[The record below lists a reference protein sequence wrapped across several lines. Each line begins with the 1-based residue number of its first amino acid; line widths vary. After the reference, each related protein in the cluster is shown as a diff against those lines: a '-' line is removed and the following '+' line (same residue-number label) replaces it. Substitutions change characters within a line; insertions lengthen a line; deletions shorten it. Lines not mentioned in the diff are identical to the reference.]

1 MTMKTMQRLPL
12 VLAAA
17 SLVAC
22 TESPTG
28 PVTVLPDAPAVAMQN
43 SSSSSIVPFKM
54 GAWISCA
61 NGGAGET
68 VDLEGELRFVT
79 HTSTDGHGG
88 TLTKTH
94 VQPWGVWGEGRVT
107 GARYKGVGMTQEQQY
122 EVPSGESRYSFV
134 NNFRLIGKGPGN
146 DLHIH
151 SVTHMSTDANG
162 VMAANVEVQ
171 STDCK

>member
-22 TESPTG
+22 TESTTAPE
-28 PVTVLPDAPAVAMQN
+28 VMLPDAPALALQN
-43 SSSSSIVPFKM
+43 SASSSIVAFKM
-54 GAWISCA
+54 GAWVSCA
-61 NGGAGET
+61 NGGTGET

-79 HTSTDGHGG
+79 QTTTDGHGG

-94 VQPWGVWGEGRVT
+94 VQPWGVWGLGRAS
-107 GARYKGVGMTQEQQY
+107 GARYKGVGMTQEMQY

-151 SVTHMSTDANG
+151 SVTHMSTDENG
-162 VMAANVEVQ
+162 LAVANVEVE
-171 STDCK
+171 STECK